1 MDHHFEV
8 DLSMVRI
15 NLEDEVN
22 KLQAIVGQQDSR
34 LNRLEEAILII
45 CQVLK
50 QDVFQSQMAKL
61 ASPASQP
68 RLCLAKPRINAQP
81 IIKACTRPAKALLSL
96 EIHIQEPTH
105 G

>member
-8 DLSMVRI
+8 DSPMVRI

-34 LNRLEEAILII
+34 LNRLEEAILTI

-50 QDVFQSQMAKL
+50 QDVFQS
-61 ASPASQP
+61 
-68 RLCLAKPRINAQP
+68 
-81 IIKACTRPAKALLSL
+81 
-96 EIHIQEPTH
+96 
-105 G
+105 